1 MHSDVLSTHQRKK
14 CSRFALPTLENIL
27 LWKWHTVSPIQS
39 CCRKQLKA
47 SFCLHSSSN
56 MHGETGKAI
65 RVFTIHHAR
74 LAGREKGTYSHDR
87 ESVVLVA
94 LVTAASVASHVILA
108 CTLRVSRGIIACFV
122 TETTPSQVA
131 VFCLTARSQHSD
143 VCVQRTVGFCG
154 EVMCDKCA
162 VFVCCWRVTLYDIFP
177 LKGDKSIQGDLTD
190 RR

>member
-27 LWKWHTVSPIQS
+27 LWKWHTISLIQS

-47 SFCLHSSSN
+47 SFCLQSSN

-108 CTLRVSRGIIACFV
+108 CTLLMARGVTACFV
-122 TETTPSQVA
+122 TETGKS
-131 VFCLTARSQHSD
+131 RSSALQRSLNT
-143 VCVQRTVGFCG
+143 VICVQRTVGFCG

-162 VFVCCWRVTLYDIFP
+162 VFVCCWRVTLNDIFP
-177 LKGDKSIQGDLTD
+177 LKGDKSVQGDLTD